1 MKRLVVGIVLRVV
14 HAAIVELQK
23 LDTRVAEELR
33 HLPAGTGYHIRTGYK
48 APALSVEWDGSA
60 LLRKK
65 EAPPTACCLHI
76 KSLSLA
82 FRLFTGQMG
91 LAQAYAYHA
100 FSLAGDIA
108 DVMKLARMVN
118 LVEAYLFPRFITRR
132 ILTDVPPLRTSPLKV
147 YAKMAAGFLTGK
159 Y

>member
-14 HAAIVELQK
+14 HAAIVELQN

-33 HLPAGTGYHIRTGYK
+33 HMPAGTGYHIRTGYK
-48 APALSVEWDGSA
+48 APELSVVWDGSA
-60 LLRKK
+60 LLRKA
-65 EAPPTACCLHI
+65 EASPAACCLSV
-76 KSLSLA
+76 KSLPLA

-91 LAQAYAYHA
+91 LAQAYACHA
-100 FSLAGDIA
+100 FSLSGDIA
-108 DVMKLARMVN
+108 DVMKFARMVN

-132 ILTDVPPLRTSPLKV
+132 ILTDIPPLRTSPLKV
-147 YAKMAAGFLTGK
+147 YAKLAAGFLTGK